1 MKSRSIFLTSDGLS
15 QTSKAV
21 FLEQIGKKAD
31 SIKVMVV
38 PTAGIL
44 SDGAREGLAVC
55 LSELM
60 AMGIRYENIT
70 VYNLELVISKGY
82 VRTYS
87 AHISEIPSI
96 ARLVTADELAS
107 YDAIVI
113 SGGDASFLTAEMNR
127 TGFATEVKKAVD
139 EGLVYVGI
147 SAGSMFGA
155 GSFENG
161 LQLIKNAILPHWNN
175 EIITILPNDDAEIRL
190 SDGQV
195 IYISGDRVELLTLPE
210 SVN

>member
-1 MKSRSIFLTSDGLS
+1 MKNRSIFLTSDGLS
-15 QTSKAV
+15 QASKDA

-31 SIKVMVV
+31 SIKLMVV

-44 SDGAREGLAVC
+44 SDSAREGLAVC
-55 LSELM
+55 FSELM
-60 AMGIRYENIT
+60 AMGIRHENIT

-87 AHISEIPSI
+87 AYVSEISPI
-96 ARLVTADELAS
+96 VRLVTADELAP

-161 LQLIKNAILPHWNN
+161 LQLIKNAIIPHWNN
-175 EIITILPNDDAEIRL
+175 EIITTLPNDDSEIRL

-195 IYISGDRVELLTLPE
+195 IYISGDRMELL
-210 SVN
+210 

>member
-1 MKSRSIFLTSDGLS
+1 MKNRSIFLTSDGLS
-15 QTSKAV
+15 QASKVV

-31 SIKVMVV
+31 SIKLMVV

-44 SDGAREGLAVC
+44 SDSAREGLAVC

-60 AMGIRYENIT
+60 AMGIKYENIT

-87 AHISEIPSI
+87 AYISEISPI
-96 ARLVTADELAS
+96 VRLVTADELAS

-161 LQLIKNAILPHWNN
+161 LQLIKNAIIPHWNN
-175 EIITILPNDDAEIRL
+175 EIITTLPNDDAEIRL

-195 IYISGDRVELLTLPE
+195 IYASGNRIELL
-210 SVN
+210 

>member
-1 MKSRSIFLTSDGLS
+1 MKNRSIFLTSDGLS
-15 QTSKAV
+15 QASKAV
-21 FLEQIGKKAD
+21 FLEHIGKKTD
-31 SIKVMVV
+31 SIKLMVV

-44 SDGAREGLAVC
+44 SDSAREGLAVC

-87 AHISEIPSI
+87 AYVSEISPI
-96 ARLVTADELAS
+96 VRLVTADELAS

-127 TGFATEVKKAVD
+127 TGFANEVKKAVD
-139 EGLVYVGI
+139 DGLVYVGI

-161 LQLIKNAILPHWNN
+161 LQLIKNAIIPHWNN
-175 EIITILPNDDAEIRL
+175 EIITTLPNDDAEIRL

-195 IYISGDRVELLTLPE
+195 IYITGDRMELL
-210 SVN
+210 

>member
-1 MKSRSIFLTSDGLS
+1 MKNRRVFLTSDGLS
-15 QTSKAV
+15 QASKAV
-21 FLEQIGKKAD
+21 FLEHIGKKTD
-31 SIKVMVV
+31 SIKLMVV

-44 SDGAREGLAVC
+44 SDSAREGLAVC

-87 AHISEIPSI
+87 AYVSEISPI
-96 ARLVTADELAS
+96 VRLVTADELAT

-127 TGFATEVKKAVD
+127 TGFANEVKKAVD
-139 EGLVYVGI
+139 DGLVYVGI
-147 SAGSMFGA
+147 SAGSMFAA

-161 LQLIKNAILPHWNN
+161 LHLIKNAVIPHWNN
-175 EIITILPNDDAEIRL
+175 EIVTALPNDDAEIRL

-195 IYISGDRVELLTLPE
+195 IYISGDRMELL
-210 SVN
+210 

>member
-1 MKSRSIFLTSDGLS
+1 MKNRSIFLTSDGLS
-15 QTSKAV
+15 QASKAV
-21 FLEQIGKKAD
+21 FLEHIGKKTD
-31 SIKVMVV
+31 SIKLMVV

-44 SDGAREGLAVC
+44 SDSAREGLAVC

-87 AHISEIPSI
+87 AYVSEISPI
-96 ARLVTADELAS
+96 VRLVTADELAS

-127 TGFATEVKKAVD
+127 TGFANEVKKAVD
-139 EGLVYVGI
+139 DGLVYVGI
-147 SAGSMFGA
+147 SAGSMLAA

-161 LQLIKNAILPHWNN
+161 LHLIKNAVIPHWNN
-175 EIITILPNDDAEIRL
+175 EIVTALPNDDAEIRL

-195 IYISGDRVELLTLPE
+195 IYIAGDRMELL
-210 SVN
+210 

>member
-1 MKSRSIFLTSDGLS
+1 MKNRSIFLTSDGLS
-15 QTSKAV
+15 QASKAV
-21 FLEQIGKKAD
+21 FLEHIGKKTD
-31 SIKVMVV
+31 SIKLMVV

-44 SDGAREGLAVC
+44 SDSAREGLAVC

-87 AHISEIPSI
+87 AYVSEISPLV
-96 ARLVTADELAS
+96 RLVTADELAS

-127 TGFATEVKKAVD
+127 TGFANEVKKAVD
-139 EGLVYVGI
+139 DGLVYVGI
-147 SAGSMFGA
+147 SAGSMLAA

-161 LQLIKNAILPHWNN
+161 LHLIKNAVIPHWNN
-175 EIITILPNDDAEIRL
+175 EIVTALPNDDAEIRL

-195 IYISGDRVELLTLPE
+195 IYIAGDRMELL
-210 SVN
+210 

>member
-1 MKSRSIFLTSDGLS
+1 MKNRSIFLTSDGLS
-15 QTSKAV
+15 QASKAV
-21 FLEQIGKKAD
+21 FLEHIGKKTD
-31 SIKVMVV
+31 SIKLMVV

-44 SDGAREGLAVC
+44 SDSAREGLAVC

-87 AHISEIPSI
+87 AYVSEISPI
-96 ARLVTADELAS
+96 VRLVTADELAT

-161 LQLIKNAILPHWNN
+161 LQLIKNAIIPHWNN
-175 EIITILPNDDAEIRL
+175 EIITTLPNDDAEIRL

-195 IYISGDRVELLTLPE
+195 IYITGDRMELL
-210 SVN
+210 

>member
-1 MKSRSIFLTSDGLS
+1 MKNRSIFLTSDGLS
-15 QTSKAV
+15 QASKAV
-21 FLEQIGKKAD
+21 FLEHIGKKTD
-31 SIKVMVV
+31 SIKLMVV

-44 SDGAREGLAVC
+44 SDSAREGLAVC

-87 AHISEIPSI
+87 AYVSEISPI
-96 ARLVTADELAS
+96 VRLVTADELAS

-161 LQLIKNAILPHWNN
+161 LQLIKNAIIPHWNN
-175 EIITILPNDDAEIRL
+175 EIVTALPNDDSEIHL

-195 IYISGDRVELLTLPE
+195 IYASGNRIELL
-210 SVN
+210 

>member
-1 MKSRSIFLTSDGLS
+1 
-15 QTSKAV
+15 V
-21 FLEQIGKKAD
+21 FLEHIGKKTD
-31 SIKVMVV
+31 SIKLMVV

-44 SDGAREGLAVC
+44 SDSAREGLAVC

-87 AHISEIPSI
+87 AYVSEISPI
-96 ARLVTADELAS
+96 VRLVTADELAS

-127 TGFATEVKKAVD
+127 TGFANEVKKAVD
-139 EGLVYVGI
+139 DGLVYVGI
-147 SAGSMFGA
+147 SAGSMLAA

-161 LQLIKNAILPHWNN
+161 LHLIKNAVIPHWNN
-175 EIITILPNDDAEIRL
+175 EIVTALPNDDAEIRL

-195 IYISGDRVELLTLPE
+195 IYIAGDRMELL
-210 SVN
+210 

>member
-1 MKSRSIFLTSDGLS
+1 VKNRSIFLTSDGLS
-15 QTSKAV
+15 QASKAV
-21 FLEQIGKKAD
+21 FLEHIGKKTD
-31 SIKVMVV
+31 SIKLMVV

-44 SDGAREGLAVC
+44 SDSAREGLAVC

-87 AHISEIPSI
+87 AYVSEISPI
-96 ARLVTADELAS
+96 VRLVTADELAT

-161 LQLIKNAILPHWNN
+161 LQLIKNAIIPHWNN
-175 EIITILPNDDAEIRL
+175 EIITTLPNDDAEIRL

-195 IYISGDRVELLTLPE
+195 IYITGDRMELL
-210 SVN
+210 